1 MRRRRKLRI
10 LNEHMLPLKSYAGE
24 KKPIYKETLHNL
36 TLLDAQRQ
44 EGGAAEAT
52 EGLATNGQ
60 RVNYPK

>member
-10 LNEHMLPLKSYAGE
+10 LNEHMLPLKSYAGG
-24 KKPIYKETLHNL
+24 KPIYKETLHNL

-52 EGLATNGQ
+52 GGLATNGQ
-60 RVNYPK
+60 LVNYPK